1 MVDVDPTITIS
12 FNMNGA
18 NAAVKRQR
26 LSDWIEKQ
34 EQTIHCLQK
43 IHFRYTDF
51 DKLKENG

>member
-1 MVDVDPTITIS
+1 
-12 FNMNGA
+12 MNGV
-18 NAAVKRQR
+18 NTAVKRQR

-51 DKLKENG
+51 DS